1 MKGPQA
7 EANRLST
14 ILNHLYG
21 VERFP
26 VDVEQVARD
35 YSKQI
40 SPESHITSVKQ
51 IALDGFE
58 GCLQRNPNTGHWR
71 ICYNPDQE
79 SQGRVRFT
87 LAHELG
93 HFVLH
98 RKKGEEDDGE
108 EARTEFLC
116 SEVDMNDWDSPLR
129 KMEAEADTFASCLL
143 MPLDDFRKQVAGHQ
157 SMSRELLDHC
167 CHRYGVSR
175 MAAALK
181 WIEIAPRRTVVL
193 AVRDGHVL
201 WARSNQRAYK
211 SGCYLPARQRTI
223 AVPGQSLLAEAE
235 QTGGTRQGAAKAHWW
250 FPKELED
257 MPMTETAI
265 CVENPTHPYILGI
278 LQMPEEERS
287 WGKEDEEELLRPLR
301 NLQW

>member
-1 MKGPQA
+1 MQP
-7 EANRLST
+7 
-14 ILNHLYG
+14 
-21 VERFP
+21 
-26 VDVEQVARD
+26 VEQHGGCFVLGCVTAGGCSFVHILHRDVHAALCGQSFCIFAVFLGGTFVDSILPCRLLEYAHLLDECLQRFSGTSVLLTCPCADRFLNVASAHKARVC
-35 YSKQI
+35 
-40 SPESHITSVKQ
+40 PAHITSVKQ
-51 IALDGFE
+51 IPLDGFE

-98 RKKGEEDDGE
+98 RMKGEEGE
-108 EARTEFLC
+108 SEEPRTEFLC

-181 WIEIAPRRTVVL
+181 WIEIAPRRTVVV

-235 QTGGTRQGAAKAHWW
+235 QTGGTQQGAA
-250 FPKELED
+250 
-257 MPMTETAI
+257 
-265 CVENPTHPYILGI
+265 
-278 LQMPEEERS
+278 
-287 WGKEDEEELLRPLR
+287 
-301 NLQW
+301 